1 MSNSIVFDRTVQLV
15 EDRLSLNSLNQN
27 LISGNLANINTP
39 GYKTKEASFDKALRE
54 SLEEQVLQMVRSNG
68 SHVAPDNPVVAMS
81 EPEVVENGPVDLD
94 TEMVKLTRN
103 SIEYQY
109 MVSMLNKKFTMLKTA
124 ISEGGNS

>member
-1 MSNSIVFDRTVQLV
+1 MSNSIVFDRTVRLM

-39 GYKTKEASFDKALRE
+39 GYKAKEASFDKALRE

-68 SHVAPDNPVVAMS
+68 SHMAPDSPVQALS

-109 MVSMLNKKFTMLKTA
+109 MVSMLNKKFTMLKNA